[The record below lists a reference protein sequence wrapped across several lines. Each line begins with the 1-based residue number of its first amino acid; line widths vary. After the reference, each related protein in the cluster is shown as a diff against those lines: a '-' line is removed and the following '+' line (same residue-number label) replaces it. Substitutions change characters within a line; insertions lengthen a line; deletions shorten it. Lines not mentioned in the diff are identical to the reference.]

1 MTKANKLKKKRR
13 SNIEDDD
20 YIEDKLQEE
29 YRNSIK
35 NEIEDSINQVKLEDS
50 CFECCERMKE
60 YILNCGLMIG
70 QNLNCQNLLD
80 FVKPEKK
87 IETSVYKE
95 YKLKFVSI
103 KRDFKIK

>member
-1 MTKANKLKKKRR
+1 MTKANKLKKKKR
-13 SNIEDDD
+13 SNCVDNNVL
-20 YIEDKLQEE
+20 EDKLQEE
-29 YRNSIK
+29 YRNFIK
-35 NEIEDSINQVKLEDS
+35 NDIRESDNQLRLEDS
-50 CFECCERMKE
+50 CFDCYERLKE

-87 IETSVYKE
+87 RETSVYKE